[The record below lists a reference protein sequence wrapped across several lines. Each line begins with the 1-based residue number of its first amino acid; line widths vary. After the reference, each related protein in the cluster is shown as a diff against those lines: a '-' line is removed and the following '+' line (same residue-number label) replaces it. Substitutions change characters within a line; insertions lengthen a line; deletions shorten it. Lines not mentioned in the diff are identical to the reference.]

1 MKKIFNYSNSLNVFD
16 LWRKVQIKIG
26 YIHKQIL
33 FEKKEEASKLLE
45 KYDLIFSKLQKNGLS
60 EWTFEKNIFIA
71 LIKYLIDSN
80 SFFDKRLTEDQID
93 ELLLLAY
100 TYEWIVLDKPK
111 DVSLLGNRNEVL
123 KKFKNVSAESGSWF
137 QTIFENI
144 DIQSLE
150 DWPEIVSR
158 IDKATLF
165 CFTEIVSFV
174 VNDGNVFKKVINENY
189 KEKNFNDKNECLQN
203 WNKLFLIK
211 ESGLNYVYSIQD
223 SDLNIIYVSVET
235 DSEKIAI
242 VKFKL
247 FYTYSKIDNSLIP
260 TGISKELL
268 RIDFIN
274 KNFSNKYGEIL
285 SNSLKISNR
294 AIKNIFLLDLQL
306 RNDEAN
312 NINSAVKS
320 KKVVNIIRK
329 KPKSEINATIGMDI
343 EKRSR
348 ILNKSLGN

>member
-1 MKKIFNYSNSLNVFD
+1 MKKIFNYNNSLNIFD

-33 FEKKEEASKLLE
+33 TEKKEESSKLLE
-45 KYDLIFSKLQKNGLS
+45 KYELIFSKIQKNGKDS
-60 EWTFEKNIFIA
+60 WVFEKNIFIA

-80 SFFDKRLTEDQID
+80 NFFDKRLTDDQID

-111 DVSLLGNRNEVL
+111 DISLLGNRTEVL
-123 KKFKNVSAESGSWF
+123 KKFKSVSSESGSWF

-144 DIQSLE
+144 DIHSLE
-150 DWPEIVSR
+150 DWPEIVKR
-158 IDKATLF
+158 IENATLF
-165 CFTEIVSFV
+165 CFSEIVSFIEK
-174 VNDGNVFKKVINENY
+174 DGTIYKKVINENY
-189 KEKNFNDKNECLQN
+189 KEKDFNNKDECLQN

-211 ESGLNYVYSIQD
+211 DNGLNYVYSIQD
-223 SDLNIIYVSVET
+223 SDLNIIYISVET
-235 DSEKIAI
+235 ESEKVAL
-242 VKFKL
+242 VKYKL
-247 FYTYSKIDNSLIP
+247 FYTYSKNDSSLTP
-260 TGISKELL
+260 TGVSKELL

-274 KNFSNKYGEIL
+274 KNFASKYGEIL

-306 RNDEAN
+306 KNDEEN
-312 NINSAVKS
+312 NLNSSLKN

-329 KPKSEINATIGMDI
+329 KPKSEINSTIGMDI
-343 EKRSR
+343 EKRSK